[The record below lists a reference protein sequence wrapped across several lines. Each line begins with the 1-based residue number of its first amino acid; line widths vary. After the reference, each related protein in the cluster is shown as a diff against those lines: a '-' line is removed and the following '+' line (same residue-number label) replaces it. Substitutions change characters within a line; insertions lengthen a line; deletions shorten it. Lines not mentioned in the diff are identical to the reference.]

1 MHGQV
6 ERWRALLEGVEP
18 EAVDGGLQ
26 YRLPIAGIESAARV
40 AVDEQAC
47 CPFFSFEL
55 SLQGET
61 FVLAI
66 RTPPEGASML
76 AEIAG
81 HPAVTA

>member
-18 EAVDGGLQ
+18 EAVDGGPQ
-26 YRLPIAGIESAARV
+26 YRLPIARIESAARV
-40 AVDEQAC
+40 AVDEQVC
-47 CPFFSFEL
+47 CPFFSFGL
-55 SLQGET
+55 SLQGEP

-76 AEIAG
+76 AEISG